1 MINHI
6 DFLNDLIVFLDKT
19 ESQFE
24 REYKTDPHDV
34 NRVFAGIKADV
45 VKNIR
50 EHVTETIQD
59 PNLIFYPVL
68 NFGHGSIEVAEG
80 ISQDAYAL
88 IFGNNGGGTVGKPL
102 QGNRF
107 ITHGETL
114 AILKF
119 HNVQSLDVVLER
131 LNRLRERVVNNEP
144 IQILDAQ
151 GNVVQTVTPTLSKG

>member
-1 MINHI
+1 MINHM
-6 DFLNDLIVFLDKT
+6 DFFNGLIEYLDKT
-19 ESQFE
+19 ESKFE
-24 REYKTDPHDV
+24 REYETDPHDV

-50 EHVTETIQD
+50 MYFTESMQD
-59 PNLIFYPVL
+59 PNLTFYPIL
-68 NFGHGSIEVAEG
+68 NFGQGGIEVAEG

-88 IFGNNGGGTVGKPL
+88 IFGNNGGGIVGKPL

-107 ITHGETL
+107 ISKNETL

-119 HNVQSLDVVLER
+119 HNVKSLDVVLGR
-131 LNRLRERVVNNEP
+131 LHRLRERIVNNEP

-151 GNVVQTVTPTLSKG
+151 GNVVQTVTPTLAEG